1 MVDSLSI
8 QPVVLSGL
16 AGIPPVAFQ
25 RLASTAAV
33 STASV
38 TSLFSGSSTGVELS
52 SNGLLLSAVSSFG
65 IELAAVQ
72 TRLSDSSPAD
82 VADAATRL
90 VEAFNKTL

>member
-25 RLASTAAV
+25 RLANTAAV

-65 IELAAVQ
+65 IALAAV
-72 TRLSDSSPAD
+72 
-82 VADAATRL
+82 
-90 VEAFNKTL
+90 